1 MKQQQSLKVRAW
13 LVGIVC
19 TVGMQSVWASA
30 VAVDFSDLVEK
41 NAPAV
46 VNISASTKAKKRT
59 LSQQQQQ
66 QIPEAFKRFFGEDFG
81 FAPQPRDRQS
91 FGSGFI
97 ISKEG
102 YVLTNNHVVDH
113 ADKVMVKLN
122 DRRELEA
129 EVIGTDERTDVA
141 LLKIKADNL
150 PIVQIG
156 NPQTL
161 KVGQPVLAIG
171 SPFGF
176 DYSATAGI
184 VSAKSRALP
193 NESYVPFIQTDVAI
207 NPGNSGGPLFNSEGQ
222 VIGINSQIYSRSGG
236 YMGLAFAIPI
246 DVAMDVVEQ
255 LKDNG
260 KVSRGYLGV
269 MTQDVDRNLA
279 EAYGLS
285 KPMGALVVKV
295 LPDTPAEKAGLKE
308 GDVIL
313 AFNGQEIGLASEL
326 PQLIGRTKIGK
337 KVPLSLLREGKKIEL
352 PFDVAS
358 LPEDEVDTEKQATEP
373 DLNSLGIGL
382 RNLTEQEKT
391 QLKLDDGVV
400 VLRLAEDG
408 AAAEAGIRP
417 NDVIIRVNNQRV
429 KDTQEF
435 IKIAKKLPANKA
447 VPVLISRVG
456 QPRILALRIE
466 GTDKKDSKTKK

>member
-1 MKQQQSLKVRAW
+1 MWLK
-13 LVGIVC
+13 
-19 TVGMQSVWASA
+19 
-30 VAVDFSDLVEK
+30 
-41 NAPAV
+41 
-46 VNISASTKAKKRT
+46 
-59 LSQQQQQ
+59 
-66 QIPEAFKRFFGEDFG
+66 
-81 FAPQPRDRQS
+81 
-91 FGSGFI
+91 
-97 ISKEG
+97 
-102 YVLTNNHVVDH
+102 
-113 ADKVMVKLN
+113 
-122 DRRELEA
+122 
-129 EVIGTDERTDVA
+129 
-141 LLKIKADNL
+141 
-150 PIVQIG
+150 
-156 NPQTL
+156 
-161 KVGQPVLAIG
+161 
-171 SPFGF
+171 
-176 DYSATAGI
+176 
-184 VSAKSRALP
+184 
-193 NESYVPFIQTDVAI
+193 
-207 NPGNSGGPLFNSEGQ
+207 
-222 VIGINSQIYSRSGG
+222 
-236 YMGLAFAIPI
+236 
-246 DVAMDVVEQ
+246 
-255 LKDNG
+255 
-260 KVSRGYLGV
+260 
-269 MTQDVDRNLA
+269 
-279 EAYGLS
+279 
-285 KPMGALVVKV
+285 
-295 LPDTPAEKAGLKE
+295 KE

>member
-1 MKQQQSLKVRAW
+1 MMTKYPQSARRW
-13 LVGIVC
+13 LVGAVC
-19 TVGMQSVWASA
+19 VMGTQAVWATST
-30 VAVDFSDLVEK
+30 VVDFSDLVEQ
-41 NAPAV
+41 NASAV
-46 VNISASTKAKKRT
+46 VNISASTKAKKGQV
-59 LSQQQQQ
+59 QQQQV
-66 QIPEAFKRFFGEDFG
+66 PEAFRRFFGDDFN

-97 ISKEG
+97 ISKDG

-113 ADKVMVKLN
+113 ADKVTVKLN

-129 EVIGTDERTDVA
+129 EVIGTDQRTDVA

-150 PIVQIG
+150 PIVHIG
-156 NPQTL
+156 NPDKL

-207 NPGNSGGPLFNSEGQ
+207 NPGNSGGPLFNADGE

-246 DVAMDVVEQ
+246 DVAMETVEQ
-255 LKDNG
+255 LKANG

-269 MTQDVDRNLA
+269 VIQDVDRNLA
-279 EAYGLS
+279 EVYGLS
-285 KPMGALVVKV
+285 KPAGALVAKV
-295 LPDTPAEKAGLKE
+295 LPDTPADKAGLKE
-308 GDVIL
+308 GDVIT
-313 AFNGQEIGLASEL
+313 AFNGQDIGLSSEL
-326 PQLIGRTKIGK
+326 PQLIGRAKVGK
-337 KVPLSLLREGKKIEL
+337 KYPLSLLRDGKKLDL
-352 PFDVAS
+352 PFEVAT
-358 LPEDEVDTEKQATEP
+358 LPDDETDSPETASEP

-382 RNLTEQEKT
+382 RNLTDPEKA
-391 QLKLDDGVV
+391 QLKVDGGVV
-400 VLRLAEDG
+400 VQRLSDDG
-408 AAAEAGIRP
+408 AAAEAGLQP
-417 NDVIIRVNNQRV
+417 NDVIVRLNNQAV

-435 IKIAKKLPANKA
+435 LKVAKKLPANKA
-447 VPVLISRVG
+447 VPVAIIRG
-456 QPRILALRIE
+456 NQPRILALRLE
-466 GTDKKDSKTKK
+466 STAKADKKSKK

>member
-1 MKQQQSLKVRAW
+1 
-13 LVGIVC
+13 
-19 TVGMQSVWASA
+19 MQSVWASA

-207 NPGNSGGPLFNSEGQ
+207 NPGNSGGPLFNSDGQ

-269 MTQDVDRNLA
+269 VIQDIDRDLA
-279 EAYGLS
+279 EAYGLA
-285 KPMGALVVKV
+285 KPAGALVAKV
-295 LPDTPAEKAGLKE
+295 LPDTPAEKTNLKE
-308 GDVIL
+308 KDVIL
-313 AFNGQEIGLASEL
+313 AFNGQEIDLSSEL
-326 PQLIGRTKIGK
+326 PQLIGRTKVGK
-337 KVPLSLLREGKKIEL
+337 KVPLTLLRSGKKMDI

>member
-207 NPGNSGGPLFNSEGQ
+207 NPGNSGGPLFNSDGQ

>member
-207 NPGNSGGPLFNSEGQ
+207 NPGNSGGPLFNSDGQ

-408 AAAEAGIRP
+408 AAVEAGIRP